1 MEMHQKGI
9 KIIKQT
15 EAYMSDIVRI
25 NPKSTKNI
33 LSGEIKWFILQPKN
47 QKQKKLCQ
55 TLQQK

>member
-1 MEMHQKGI
+1 MKAEQVYKADYLHI
-9 KIIKQT
+9 DPNNAKI
-15 EAYMSDIVRI
+15 
-25 NPKSTKNI
+25 I